1 MASILTLT
9 ISVNKEFM
17 ISFPI
22 VNKLP
27 ELTPI
32 EIQQYLESGLFR
44 GIGRKTAQILVNYF
58 GSSTLSVLETDPKRL
73 EEIPELAK
81 YRIAAINK
89 AWNECK
95 ANPTRGAIAQLLAVG
110 TSLKLTLKICDHYG
124 HKTSEILSSDPYKL
138 IDDIESVGFKTADE
152 LALSL
157 GISASSQTR
166 YEKGLLHVLKDA
178 LSEGNCFLPESQL
191 LERAAF
197 LLKRPDH
204 APNYKFLSIAIEQL
218 VQKQVLVYG
227 EDASNVYLRAA
238 YRAEISVAL
247 KIQTLINKPKKTTEY
262 LERWV
267 TEFLG
272 TEHNSLSRLS
282 SEQISALFMAVKHP
296 ISIITGGPGRG
307 KTHVLKTLVQWLTFC
322 GATIALAAPTGKAA
336 NRMKNATGMEAC
348 TIHRLLQWQGFGNTF
363 LYNEDNP
370 LKIDWLIVDE
380 FSMVDIFL
388 FNSLLK
394 ALLPSTQILLVGD
407 SDQLPSVG
415 AGMVL
420 RDLLHSDIVPTTRL
434 QTIYRQQHESP
445 IIYAANDVNFGIV
458 PKLHK
463 FDQACSWMDV
473 GDCAMLEA
481 DSPQKTASIIVEL
494 VKAMNR
500 ENVDL
505 NQQVMVLAPQKE
517 GAAGVN
523 NLNKLLQP
531 IFNPKCDRLS
541 EVVSGSVVYRV
552 GDRVIQLKNR
562 YNTVPPVMNGETGRV
577 MAADEQKQM
586 VKISWEGG
594 AVVDYY
600 PGDFEQIMHS
610 FCITCHKSQGSE
622 FPYVIFPL
630 LMSNYFMLTRQLLY
644 TTMTRAQGTFIAVG
658 QLEALKIAVATDKPA
673 KRFTGLTTLLVKPI
687 DELTKIVSRLSKAGG
702 VAQAAPNNV
711 TVASRVQMRRLVA
724 TPGQMTTIGTI
735 ALNLYESKYGHRPSK
750 QLEVLGKLRFKTYHY
765 EMAAV
770 DLIDSAIDLVL
781 AK

>member
-1 MASILTLT
+1 
-9 ISVNKEFM
+9 M

-22 VNKLP
+22 VDKLP
-27 ELTPI
+27 ELTLV

-44 GIGRKTAQILVNYF
+44 GIGKKTAQTLVNHF
-58 GSSTLSVLETDPKRL
+58 GSSTLLVLETHPERL
-73 EEIPELAK
+73 ESVPGLAK
-81 YRIAAINK
+81 YRIAAITK
-89 AWNECK
+89 VWSESK
-95 ANPTRGAIAQLLAVG
+95 ANPTRAAIAQLLAVG

-124 HKTSEILSSDPYKL
+124 HKTSAVLESDPYKL
-138 IDDIESVGFKTADE
+138 IDDIEGIGFKTADE
-152 LALSL
+152 LAMSL
-157 GISASSQTR
+157 GISVSSDTR
-166 YEKGLLHVLKDA
+166 YTKGLLHVLKEA

-191 LERAAF
+191 LGRAVS
-197 LLKRPDH
+197 LLQRPDH
-204 APNYKFLSIAIEQL
+204 TPDYKSLSTILEQL
-218 VQKQVLVYG
+218 VEKQTLVYG
-227 EDASNVYLRAA
+227 EIANSVYLRAA

-247 KIQTLINKPKKTTEY
+247 KIQTLINQPKNSTEH
-262 LERWV
+262 LEHWV
-267 TEFLG
+267 AEFLG
-272 TEHNSLSRLS
+272 AEYRSLSRLS
-282 SEQISALFMAVKHP
+282 PEQISALFMAVKHP

-307 KTHVLKTLVQWLTFC
+307 KTYVLKTLVQWLTFQ

-336 NRMKNATGMEAC
+336 NRMKNATGISAS
-348 TIHRLLQWQGFGNTF
+348 TIHRLLQWQGLGSTF

-394 ALLPSTQILLVGD
+394 ALPPTTQILLVGD

-445 IIYAANDVNFGIV
+445 IIYAASDVNFGTV
-458 PKLHK
+458 PTLHK
-463 FDQACSWMDV
+463 FNQACSWMDV
-473 GDCAMLEA
+473 GDCAMLET
-481 DSPQKTASIIVEL
+481 DSPQKTALVIVEL
-494 VKAMNR
+494 VKAMSS

-531 IFNPKCDRLS
+531 IFNPKKDHQK

-562 YNTVPPVMNGETGRV
+562 YDTVPPVMNGETGRV
-577 MAADEQKQM
+577 MASDEQKQM

-594 AVVDYY
+594 AIVDYY
-600 PGDFEQIMHS
+600 PGNFEQIMHS

-630 LMSNYFMLTRQLLY
+630 LMSNYLMLTRQLLY

-658 QLEALKIAVATDKPA
+658 QSEALKIAVATDKPA
-673 KRFTGLTTLLVKPI
+673 KRFTGLMTLLIEPV
-687 DELTKIVSRLSKAGG
+687 DELTKIFSRLGNTPG
-702 VAQAAPNNV
+702 FAQATPNTV
-711 TVASRVQMRRLVA
+711 TVSSRLLLRGLIA

-735 ALNLYESKYGHRPSK
+735 ALQLYESKYGHRPSK
-750 QLEVLGKLRFKTYHY
+750 QLEIVGKFRFKTYHY
-765 EMAAV
+765 ETAAV
-770 DLIDSAIDLVL
+770 ELIDSAIDLVMREGSI
-781 AK
+781 